1 MTGRPALVRNVVNVL
16 VFIALEVLCLVMIAN
31 NSVVQR
37 YRILGGIREAQAS
50 LWQKTSD
57 IRYYFSLKKDNL
69 ALVQENEDL
78 KRQLSYYEARRAT
91 EFEPDSLI
99 GHLPGLYSYT
109 PANIVKST
117 SRKQHNYLLID
128 KGSRAG
134 VREGMGVITS
144 NGVVGIVDAVSDH
157 YSYVISFLNTEQSIS
172 ARLVKSDHFGL
183 MRWEGVN
190 PHKATLTEISLYC
203 GAAVGDSVA
212 TSGHSSIFP
221 QDIPVGVI
229 SKIKTVSG
237 LYLDLEIDLFQDFTS
252 LRHVYVVANND
263 REEIDA
269 LEKEGEEDE
278 G

>member
-16 VFIALEVLCLVMIAN
+16 VFIALEALCLVMIAN

-78 KRQLSYYEARRAT
+78 RRRLSLYEAREANET
-91 EFEPDSLI
+91 APDSVVDF
-99 GHLPGLYSYT
+99 LPGLYTYT
-109 PANIVKST
+109 SADIVKST

-134 VREGMGVITS
+134 ITEGMGVITP
-144 NGVVGIVDAVSDH
+144 NGVVGIIDAVSDN
-157 YSYVISFLNTEQSIS
+157 YSYVVSFLNTEQSIS
-172 ARLVKSDHFGL
+172 ARLIKSDHFGL
-183 MRWEGVN
+183 LRWEGVN
-190 PHKATLTEISLYC
+190 PHKAMLSEISLYC
-203 GAAVGDSVA
+203 GAAIGDSVA

-221 QDIPVGVI
+221 PDIPVGII
-229 SKIKTVSG
+229 SKIKPVSG
-237 LYLDLEIDLFQDFTS
+237 LYLNMEIDLFQDFTS

-263 REEIDA
+263 REEIEQ
-269 LEKEGEEDE
+269 LEEEGGDE
-278 G
+278 R

>member
-1 MTGRPALVRNVVNVL
+1 MTGRSALVRNAVTVL

-50 LWQKTSD
+50 LWKKTSD
-57 IRYYFSLKKDNL
+57 IRYYFSLKKDNQ
-69 ALVQENEDL
+69 ALVQENEAL
-78 KRQLSYYEARRAT
+78 KRQLSLYEAM
-91 EFEPDSLI
+91 EMNPDSVADY
-99 GHLPGLYSYT
+99 LPGQYSYMS
-109 PANIVKST
+109 ADIVKST
-117 SRKQHNYLLID
+117 RGKQHNYLLIN
-128 KGSRAG
+128 KGSREG
-134 VREGMGVITS
+134 VTEGMGVVTS
-144 NGVVGIVDAVSDH
+144 NGVVGIVDAVSDN
-157 YSYVISFLNTEQSIS
+157 YAYVISFLNTEQSIS
-172 ARLVKSDHFGL
+172 ARLIKSDHFGL

-203 GAAVGDSVA
+203 GAAVGDTVA

-221 QDIPVGVI
+221 QDIPIGTI

-237 LYLDLEIDLFQDFTS
+237 LYLNLEIDLFQDFTS

-263 REEIDA
+263 REEIEE
-269 LEKEGEEDE
+269 LEKEGGNE

>member
-1 MTGRPALVRNVVNVL
+1 MTGRPALVRNAVTVL

-78 KRQLSYYEARRAT
+78 RHQLSLYEARAAQET
-91 EFEPDSLI
+91 EPDSVFD
-99 GHLPGLYSYT
+99 HLPGIYSYKS
-109 PANIVKST
+109 ADIVKST
-117 SRKQHNYLLID
+117 RGKQHNYLLID

-134 VREGMGVITS
+134 IEEGMGVVTA
-144 NGVVGIVDAVSDH
+144 NGVVGIIDAVSDN

-172 ARLVKSDHFGL
+172 ARLTKSDHFGL
-183 MRWEGVN
+183 LRWEGVN

-203 GAAVGDSVA
+203 GAAIGDSVA

-221 QDIPVGVI
+221 PDIPVGVI
-229 SKIKTVSG
+229 SKIKPVSG
-237 LYLDLEIDLFQDFTS
+237 MYLNLEIDLFQDFTS

-263 REEIDA
+263 REEIEE
-269 LEKEGEEDE
+269 LEKEEKDE
-278 G
+278 R